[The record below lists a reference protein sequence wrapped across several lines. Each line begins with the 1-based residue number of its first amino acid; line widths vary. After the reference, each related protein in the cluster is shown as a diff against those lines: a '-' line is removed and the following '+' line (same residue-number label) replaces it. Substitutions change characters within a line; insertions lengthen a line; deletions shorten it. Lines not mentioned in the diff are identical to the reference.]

1 MTVSSD
7 VESVSYSTSY
17 LVLFLVFFGNKTRH
31 ANETFIT
38 YNFQLQEDKRG
49 SISAFQQSCI
59 SSKCKSDL
67 ADGINSMKRVPKA
80 DTINSATV
88 SGKYAEVYS
97 IPSLFLEGNS
107 TVLGEEH
114 LFQK

>member
-1 MTVSSD
+1 M
-7 VESVSYSTSY
+7 SYSTSRS
-17 LVLFLVFFGNKTRH
+17 VLFLVFFGNKTRH
-31 ANETFIT
+31 ANEAYIT

-67 ADGINSMKRVPKA
+67 ANDINSMKRVPTA
-80 DTINSATV
+80 DTINSATI
-88 SGKYAEVYS
+88 SGKDAEVYS
-97 IPSLFLEGNS
+97 ILSLFFEGNS
-107 TVLGEEH
+107 TVLGAEQ